1 MCSVAQWCLTFC
13 DSMDCGLPDS
23 SVYGIFQARGV
34 SFPTEGD
41 LLVLGIKAESLG
53 SPALPGGFLTT
64 MPLGKDT

>member
-1 MCSVAQWCLTFC
+1 
-13 DSMDCGLPDS
+13 MDCGLPDS

-53 SPALPGGFLTT
+53 SPALAGGFLTT
-64 MPLGKDT
+64 MPPGKDT